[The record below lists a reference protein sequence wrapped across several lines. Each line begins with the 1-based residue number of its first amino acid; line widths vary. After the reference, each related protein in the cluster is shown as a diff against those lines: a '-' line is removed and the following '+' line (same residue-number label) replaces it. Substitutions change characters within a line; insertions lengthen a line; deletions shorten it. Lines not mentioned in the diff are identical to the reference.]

1 MKKLSFTMIILL
13 VAMTLGAQ
21 TYYNIRY
28 TWEQIEDAIATVRA
42 VR

>member
-13 VAMTLGAQ
+13 VAMTLEAQ
-21 TYYNIRY
+21 TYYKLRY
-28 TWEQIEDAIATVRA
+28 TWEKIENAIDAVKA